1 MIRSFLAI
9 ELPFTIIKKIKKV
22 QDDLKSSLFSVKWVR
37 PESIHLTLKF
47 FGNIEEESIEE
58 ISRVITGVT
67 SKFSPFHLEIRD
79 IGAFPSLIRPRV
91 IWVGVDERGDT
102 LKILYNM
109 IEKNLETIGFDPEQR
124 QFNPHLTLGRVKSLE
139 GKRTLIDKV
148 EQCKGCDLG
157 VFQVE
162 ALYLFKSELRPAGAV
177 YSKLSTFKLT
187 GS

>member
-9 ELPFTIIKKIKKV
+9 ELPFTIIEKLKEL
-22 QDDLKSSLFSVKWVR
+22 QDDLKSSLSSVKWVR

-58 ISRVITGVT
+58 ISRVISGVT
-67 SKFSPFHLEIRD
+67 SKFSPFHLDIRN
-79 IGAFPSLIRPRV
+79 IGSFPSLTRPRV
-91 IWVGVDERGDT
+91 IWIGIDEREDT
-102 LKILYNM
+102 LKILYNT
-109 IEKNLETIGFDPEQR
+109 IEKSLETIGFDTEQR
-124 QFNPHLTLGRVKSLE
+124 EFNPHLTLGRVKSLKE
-139 GKRTLIDKV
+139 KRTLIEKV

-162 ALYLFKSELRPAGAV
+162 ALYLFKSDLRPSGAV
-177 YSKLSTFKLT
+177 YSKLNTFKLA